1 MPVSWERRHLP
12 DILAYHN
19 HGGNSGGGGTFTPIV
34 DNMLLESDPGT
45 ETDLVLLESDLGA
58 GTDVILLESST

>member
-1 MPVSWERRHLP
+1 MSTSYEKRHLP
-12 DILAYHN
+12 DILGFHN
-19 HGGNSGGGGTFTPIV
+19 HGGGGGGGAFTPIV